1 MPYPGGLNLPRKFTA
16 LDSDRTLP
24 SSKLKALLVSRWSA
38 LLVVLPAFCL
48 LWLDLF
54 SLPLAPVGPAL
65 DFSWCGSL
73 LHFSALGLQ
82 FGKDVI
88 FTYGPLG
95 YLTAFI
101 YTGELFTA
109 RVTWEFASKTAFAAI
124 LCGTMMRL
132 PRLWRPFFF
141 FFVLFFIWADP
152 ISDALYFLVIVCL
165 AAALF
170 KEGRL
175 GRSLSAFA
183 GMFFAVCALIKFTYL
198 LLAVFTLAL
207 VVIFYWQQR
216 RRSLALIICSSF
228 GLVFL
233 LCWKL
238 AGQDYANLFSYLSSS
253 LEISFGYKEAMGI
266 PAVNSF
272 IVAAGVAAALLAGVQ
287 CCLLLFESRK
297 LPVLCIVL
305 FFIGETYLS
314 WNRAFIR
321 ADDHVLSFFALCPVA
336 MVTLWTTVQPRPLIR
351 RIGHSTNF
359 LIFAICLYGI
369 FLQQPSVIANCITDT
384 AARLT
389 GTWKAVT
396 ALNATTRQLN
406 SQLAEARAAN
416 ALPRVRAEVGDR
428 TIDVFGYEQGIA
440 LLNDLNYV
448 PRPVLQGY
456 SAYTPRLIAANTAF
470 YSSANAPAYVLFK
483 YQPIDE
489 RYPALD
495 DAGVLRQLLYYYTPL
510 FEEQGYSLWKRSEA
524 PTPILPR
531 LISTQALLFDEAC
544 PIPAGH
550 NLWLE
555 VDVQKSLRGR
565 LLDLLYKPPR
575 VEIWINDSHGRQIV
589 HRLVPSMSSTGFIIN
604 PQLETSRDVLETAI
618 GLHTG
623 SVVSFLVHVPRESR
637 RFFQRRVVCRLAS
650 LPELPAAAL
659 DRSSKQSR
667 YRALLGDQD
676 PQPDLIQAFDASTEV
691 LLNLGPN
698 RYEEFSSLNEV
709 QLTIQENGLRIAA
722 TGSDPQVWLPKF
734 LLGNAGQ
741 AILRIDLDA
750 PADTGVQLFYLPA
763 GLSTYGDHHMN
774 RFVHRG
780 SNTLYFLLTD
790 AELAGGRLRLDPGM
804 APGDYVIT
812 HFEVRAVPANSNS
825 LP

>member
-170 KEGRL
+170 KEGRF

-238 AGQDYANLFSYLSSS
+238 AGQNVTTLPSYLISF
-253 LEISFGYKEAMGI
+253 LDISFGYKDAMGF
-266 PAVNSF
+266 PAASNW
-272 IVAAGVAAALLAGVQ
+272 IVAAGLAAALLGIVQ
-287 CCLLLFESRK
+287 CGL
-297 LPVLCIVL
+297 VLYDTPRLSTLWIVL
-305 FFIGETYLS
+305 FFIGEIYLS

-336 MVTLWTTVQPRPLIR
+336 LVTLWTTVQLRPLTR
-351 RIGHSTNF
+351 SIGYGTSL
-359 LIFAICLYGI
+359 LIFVICLFGI
-369 FLQQPSVIANCITDT
+369 FLQQPLVITNCLTDT

-389 GTWKAVT
+389 GTWNVIANPGAKV
-396 ALNATTRQLN
+396 RQLDA
-406 SQLAEARAAN
+406 QLHEAKIDN
-416 ALPRVRAEVGDR
+416 ALPRVRAEVADR
-428 TIDVFGYEQGIA
+428 TIDVFGYEQGVA

-448 PRPVLQGY
+448 PRPILQGY
-456 SAYTPRLIAANTAF
+456 SAYTPGLIAANTAF
-470 YSSANAPAYVLFK
+470 YSSPRAPAYVLFK

-489 RYPALD
+489 RYPTLD
-495 DAGVLRQLLYYYTPL
+495 DAGVLRQLLFNYTPL
-510 FEEQGYSLWKRSEA
+510 FEEQGYSLWKRSGDA
-524 PTPILPR
+524 RPISPK
-531 LISTQALLFDEAC
+531 LISTQPLLFDELC
-544 PIPAGH
+544 PIPADK

-555 VDVQKSLRGR
+555 VDVPKSFRGR
-565 LLDLLYKPPR
+565 LLDLLYKPPL
-575 VEIWINDSHGRQIV
+575 VEIWINDSQGRQIV
-589 HRLVPSMSSTGFIIN
+589 HRLIPSMSSSGFIIN
-604 PQLETSRDVLETAI
+604 PQLETSRDVLETAL

-623 SVVSFLVHVPRESR
+623 SIVSFLVHVPRESR

-650 LPELPAAAL
+650 LPELPGAAL
-659 DRSSKQSR
+659 DLSSRESR
-667 YRALLGDQD
+667 FREILGDQG
-676 PQPDLIQAFDASTEV
+676 PQPDLRQAFDASKEV
-691 LLNLGPN
+691 LKNFDPN
-698 RYEEFSSLNEV
+698 RSEEFAPLNQV
-709 QLTIQENGLRIAA
+709 QLMIQGDGLRIAA
-722 TGSDPQVWLPKF
+722 AGTDPQVLLPRLF
-734 LLGNAGQ
+734 LGKGER
-741 AILRIDLDA
+741 AILRIDLEA
-750 PADTGVQLFYLPA
+750 PADTGLQLFYLPA
-763 GLSTYGDHHMN
+763 GVAAYGDHHMN

-780 SNTLYFLLTD
+780 RNTLYFLLTD
-790 AELAGGRLRLDPGM
+790 SELAGGRLRLDPGM
-804 APGDYVIT
+804 TSGDYIIT
-812 HFEVRAVPANSNS
+812 HFEVRAIPVNSDS